1 MWLMFL
7 RAQIWNLLMLDV
19 FGNPYASDTVKIL
32 SRNMDF
38 TPEALK
44 ILEGMC

>member
-1 MWLMFL
+1 MEYVY
-7 RAQIWNLLMLDV
+7 LDV
-19 FGNPYASDTVKIL
+19 FGNPYATDAARIL
-32 SRNMDF
+32 KRNMDF